1 MNRMAG
7 DAPTSDNSVFVLAT
21 FNRTLALPVLVIL
34 TGLISAAIVASIFE
48 MIRNGVS
55 GNYDFLLPIIGL
67 ASIALLPYLVRSLR
81 SCWLRKPLLYVENGE
96 LIAFDPDFFSQDAD
110 KVLSV
115 LATAAPAGVKIVS
128 ANGAKTIW
136 LALAMQGGDEV
147 SRRWSTY
154 LAS

>member
-1 MNRMAG
+1 M
-7 DAPTSDNSVFVLAT
+7 SQ
-21 FNRTLALPVLVIL
+21 
-34 TGLISAAIVASIFE
+34 AI
-48 MIRNGVS
+48 IRNGIS

-67 ASIALLPYLVRSLR
+67 TSIALLPYLVRNLQN
-81 SCWLRKPLLYVENGE
+81 CWLCKPLLYVENGE
-96 LIAFDPDFFSQDAD
+96 LIAFDPKFFSQDAD

-115 LATAAPAGVKIVS
+115 LATAAPAGVEIVS
-128 ANGAKTIW
+128 ASGSKTIR